1 MIINTGMRTDIPAFY
16 TPWFLNRLRE
26 GFVLVRN
33 PYRPE
38 QVTRYRLSP
47 EVVDLIG
54 FCTKN
59 PAPMLD
65 YMESLEHYG
74 QYWFVT
80 ITPYGRDVEPGVPP
94 VDQVLESFRKLSRM
108 VGVRRIG
115 WRYDPIFLSD
125 RYTLEFHEKA
135 FAYMV
140 RALAGYTRICV
151 ISFIDLYPKVMRNFP
166 EAVPVVREERIA
178 LGQYMIRTAREA
190 RTALRR
196 GQGTGAFRGGLPGM
210 HDPGNPGKCPG
221 RKTPGA
227 QTAGSPE
234 RMQLSHYLRH
244 RSL

>member
-59 PAPMLD
+59 PVPMLD
-65 YMESLEHYG
+65 YMESLEPYG

-108 VGVRRIG
+108 VGVRRS
-115 WRYDPIFLSD
+115 R
-125 RYTLEFHEKA
+125 
-135 FAYMV
+135 
-140 RALAGYTRICV
+140 LAV
-151 ISFIDLYPKVMRNFP
+151 
-166 EAVPVVREERIA
+166 
-178 LGQYMIRTAREA
+178 
-190 RTALRR
+190 
-196 GQGTGAFRGGLPGM
+196 
-210 HDPGNPGKCPG
+210 
-221 RKTPGA
+221 
-227 QTAGSPE
+227 
-234 RMQLSHYLRH
+234 
-244 RSL
+244 